1 MIFRTLRAK
10 LPRFEAGISKHN
22 VEIARETL
30 RKLDYCG
37 PVALSWDDTAL
48 EQALSVWDEG
58 GDTFTILGCSDGP
71 IRVSSAAAVDAIF
84 EDKSLAKADKVRL
97 RLLSVICPW
106 FILII
111 VVANLLINYPF
122 GEGATCFGRCC
133 ASGIKVICRVS
144 QGHTL

>member
-1 MIFRTLRAK
+1 MQMIFRTLRAK

-22 VEIARETL
+22 VEIACETL
-30 RKLDYCG
+30 WKLDYCG

-84 EDKSLAKADKVRL
+84 EDKSLAKADKVCL
-97 RLLSVICPW
+97 RLLSVICP
-106 FILII
+106 
-111 VVANLLINYPF
+111 
-122 GEGATCFGRCC
+122 
-133 ASGIKVICRVS
+133 
-144 QGHTL
+144 